1 MLSSAIAAAA
11 GRTAGVDVNKINHAD
26 IPGFLKSQ
34 GAIGLGGYQKLL
46 DFGHSKSALD
56 AAIKNSGIKIGSK
69 LQASMPSR
77 VPAASS
83 SGYTAPGIGN
93 LSAHDY
99 NKVRTSFDQYQ
110 ATQNRPRGLSRME
123 RGQFENAGRQASAA
137 RQGVQK
143 GGSYGIEDEYR
154 FMLSPGFQPQ
164 GLTPVPA
171 APAPAPEPQR
181 NTGPV
186 DPAARLN
193 VGTQPQVDPMA
204 MYMPLLLEALRPK
217 PPQPIQQLPE
227 PTTYAS
233 AGQAAR
239 SVPGVK
245 IRRSSASSSG
255 QNTLGTSGSFNR
267 SNLRISNLNI

>member
-1 MLSSAIAAAA
+1 MNLLRSSISGA
-11 GRTAGVDVNKINHAD
+11 VDVNKINHAD
-26 IPGFLKSQ
+26 IPGFLRSQ

-56 AAIKNSGIKIGSK
+56 AAIRNSGITIGSK
-69 LQASMPSR
+69 LQASMPNR
-77 VPAASS
+77 VPASS
-83 SGYTAPGIGN
+83 SSKYTAPNISN

-110 ATQNRPRGLSRME
+110 ETLKGTARPGVDRGPGYRDMRSA
-123 RGQFENAGRQASAA
+123 NAASLA
-137 RQGVQK
+137 RESFK
-143 GGSYGIEDEYR
+143 KGSYGIEDEYR
-154 FMLSPGFQPQ
+154 FMLSQGFKPQ

-171 APAPAPEPQR
+171 APAPEPEPQR
-181 NTGPV
+181 TTGPV
-186 DPAARLN
+186 EEPGRLD
-193 VGTQPQVDPMA
+193 VGTQQQVDPMS
-204 MYMPLLLEALRPK
+204 MFMPLLLEALKPK
-217 PPQPIQQLPE
+217 PIQPLPE

-267 SNLRISNLNI
+267 NNLRISNLNI

>member
-1 MLSSAIAAAA
+1 MF
-11 GRTAGVDVNKINHAD
+11 DVNKINHAD
-26 IPGFLKSQ
+26 IPAFLRQK
-34 GAIGLGGYQKLL
+34 GGIGQEGYQKLVN
-46 DFGHSKSALD
+46 FGHDPATLQKVIRD
-56 AAIKNSGIKIGSK
+56 TGIQIGPK
-69 LQASMPSR
+69 LQASMPNR

-110 ATQNRPRGLSRME
+110 ATQNRPSGLSKFE
-123 RGQFENAGRQASAA
+123 RRDFENAGRQASAA

-154 FMLSPGFQPQ
+154 FMLSQGFQPQ
-164 GLTPVPA
+164 GMTPIPA
-171 APAPAPEPQR
+171 AQTDPEPQR
-181 NTGPV
+181 TTGSVEEPT
-186 DPAARLN
+186 RLD
-193 VGTQPQVDPMA
+193 VGTQPQADPMS
-204 MYMPLLLEALRPK
+204 MFMPLLLEALK
-217 PPQPIQQLPE
+217 PQPIQQLPE

-239 SVPGVK
+239 SVPGVA

-267 SNLRISNLNI
+267 NNLRITNLNI

>member
-1 MLSSAIAAAA
+1 ML
-11 GRTAGVDVNKINHAD
+11 DVNKINHAD
-26 IPGFLKSQ
+26 IPAFLRQK
-34 GAIGLGGYQKLL
+34 GGIGLEGYQKLVN
-46 DFGHSKSALD
+46 FGHDPATLQKVIRD
-56 AAIKNSGIKIGSK
+56 TGIQIGPK
-69 LQASMPSR
+69 LQSSMPSR

-83 SGYTAPGIGN
+83 SGYTAPDISN

-99 NKVRTSFDQYQ
+99 NKIRTSFDQYQ

-123 RGQFENAGRQASAA
+123 RGQFDNAGRQAKAA
-137 RQGVQK
+137 REGVQR

-154 FMLSPGFQPQ
+154 FLLSQGFQPQ

-171 APAPAPEPQR
+171 AQTEPQR
-181 NTGPV
+181 TTAPV
-186 DPAARLN
+186 EEPTRLD
-193 VGTQPQVDPMA
+193 VGTQPQVDPMS
-204 MYMPLLLEALRPK
+204 MFMPLLLEALKPK
-217 PPQPIQQLPE
+217 PIQPIQQLPE

-239 SVPGVK
+239 SVPGVA

-267 SNLRISNLNI
+267 NNLRITNLNI

>member
-1 MLSSAIAAAA
+1 MF
-11 GRTAGVDVNKINHAD
+11 DVNKINHAD
-26 IPGFLKSQ
+26 IPAFLRQK
-34 GAIGLGGYQKLL
+34 GGIGLEGYQKLVN
-46 DFGHSKSALD
+46 FGHDPATLQKVIRD
-56 AAIKNSGIKIGSK
+56 TGIQIGPK
-69 LQASMPSR
+69 LQSSMPNR

-83 SGYTAPGIGN
+83 SGYTAPDIGN

-99 NKVRTSFDQYQ
+99 NKIRTSFDQYQ

-123 RGQFENAGRQASAA
+123 RGQFDNAGRQAKAA
-137 RQGVQK
+137 REGVQR

-154 FMLSPGFQPQ
+154 FMLSQGFQPQ
-164 GLTPVPA
+164 GLTPIPA
-171 APAPAPEPQR
+171 AQTEPQR
-181 NTGPV
+181 TTAPV
-186 DPAARLN
+186 EEPTRLD
-193 VGTQPQVDPMA
+193 VGTQPQADPMS
-204 MYMPLLLEALRPK
+204 MFMPLLLEALKPK
-217 PPQPIQQLPE
+217 PIQQLPE

-267 SNLRISNLNI
+267 NNLRITNLNI

>member
-1 MLSSAIAAAA
+1 ML
-11 GRTAGVDVNKINHAD
+11 DVNKINHAD
-26 IPGFLKSQ
+26 IPAFLRQK
-34 GAIGLGGYQKLL
+34 GGIGLEGYQKLVN
-46 DFGHSKSALD
+46 FGHDPATLQKVIRD
-56 AAIKNSGIKIGSK
+56 TGIQIGPK
-69 LQASMPSR
+69 LQSSMPSR

-83 SGYTAPGIGN
+83 SGYTAPDISN

-99 NKVRTSFDQYQ
+99 NKIRTSFDQYQ

-123 RGQFENAGRQASAA
+123 RGQFDNAGRQAKAA
-137 RQGVQK
+137 REGVQR

-154 FMLSPGFQPQ
+154 FLLSQGFQPQ

-171 APAPAPEPQR
+171 AQTEPQR
-181 NTGPV
+181 TTAPV
-186 DPAARLN
+186 EEPTRLD
-193 VGTQPQVDPMA
+193 VGTQPQADPMS
-204 MYMPLLLEALRPK
+204 MFMPLLLEALKPK
-217 PPQPIQQLPE
+217 PIQPIQQLPE

-239 SVPGVK
+239 SVPGVA

-267 SNLRISNLNI
+267 NNLRITNLNI

>member
-1 MLSSAIAAAA
+1 M
-11 GRTAGVDVNKINHAD
+11 VDVNKINHAD

-56 AAIKNSGIKIGSK
+56 AAIRNSGIKIGSK
-69 LQASMPSR
+69 LQASIPNS
-77 VPAASS
+77 VPASS
-83 SGYTAPGIGN
+83 SSRYTAPGIGN

-110 ATQNRPRGLSRME
+110 ATQNRPQGLSKHDRTE
-123 RGQFENAGRQASAA
+123 FDRAAGQA
-137 RQGVQK
+137 RVAREGVQR

-154 FMLSPGFQPQ
+154 FMVSQGFQPQ

-171 APAPAPEPQR
+171 APAPEPEPQR

-217 PPQPIQQLPE
+217 PIQQLPE

>member
-1 MLSSAIAAAA
+1 MISHNCRNGNGTNA
-11 GRTAGVDVNKINHAD
+11 GIDVNKINHAD
-26 IPGFLKSQ
+26 IPGFLRSQ
-34 GAIGLGGYQKLL
+34 GGIGLGGYQKLVN
-46 DFGHSKSALD
+46 FGHDPATLQKVIRD
-56 AAIKNSGIKIGSK
+56 TGIQIGPK
-69 LQASMPSR
+69 LQASMPNR

-110 ATQNRPRGLSRME
+110 ATQNRPSGLSKFE
-123 RGQFENAGRQASAA
+123 RRDFENAGSQARAA

-154 FMLSPGFQPQ
+154 FMLSQGFQPQ

-171 APAPAPEPQR
+171 APAPEPQR

-186 DPAARLN
+186 DPPARLD

-217 PPQPIQQLPE
+217 PIQQLPE

-267 SNLRISNLNI
+267 NNLRITNLNI

>member
-1 MLSSAIAAAA
+1 M
-11 GRTAGVDVNKINHAD
+11 VDVNKINHAD

-56 AAIKNSGIKIGSK
+56 AAIRNSGIKIGSK

-77 VPAASS
+77 VPASSS
-83 SGYTAPGIGN
+83 SGYTAPDIGN

-110 ATQNRPRGLSRME
+110 EALKGTARSGLDSNSGYRDM
-123 RGQFENAGRQASAA
+123 GVANAASSA
-137 RQGVQK
+137 RSSFK
-143 GGSYGIEDEYR
+143 KGSYGIEDEYR
-154 FMLSPGFQPQ
+154 FMLSQGFQPQ

-171 APAPAPEPQR
+171 TPASEPKPQR

-186 DPAARLN
+186 EPAARLN

-217 PPQPIQQLPE
+217 PIQQLPE

>member
-1 MLSSAIAAAA
+1 M
-11 GRTAGVDVNKINHAD
+11 VDVNKINHAD

-56 AAIKNSGIKIGSK
+56 AAIRNSGIKIGSK
-69 LQASMPSR
+69 LQASMPNR
-77 VPAASS
+77 VPASS
-83 SGYTAPGIGN
+83 SSEYTAPGIGN

-110 ATQNRPRGLSRME
+110 EALKGTARPGIDKGPGYRDMGAA
-123 RGQFENAGRQASAA
+123 NAASSA
-137 RQGVQK
+137 RSSFK
-143 GGSYGIEDEYR
+143 KGSYGIEDEYR
-154 FMLSPGFQPQ
+154 FMLSQGFQPQ

-171 APAPAPEPQR
+171 APAPEPQR

-204 MYMPLLLEALRPK
+204 MFMPLLLEALK
-217 PPQPIQQLPE
+217 PQPIQQLPE

-267 SNLRISNLNI
+267 GNLRISNLNI

>member
-1 MLSSAIAAAA
+1 MF
-11 GRTAGVDVNKINHAD
+11 DVNKINHAD
-26 IPGFLKSQ
+26 IPAFLRQK
-34 GAIGLGGYQKLL
+34 GGIGLEGYQKLVN
-46 DFGHSKSALD
+46 FGHDPATLQKVIRD
-56 AAIKNSGIKIGSK
+56 TGIQIGPK
-69 LQASMPSR
+69 LQASMPNR

-83 SGYTAPGIGN
+83 SGYTAPDIGN

-99 NKVRTSFDQYQ
+99 NKIRTSFDQYQ
-110 ATQNRPRGLSRME
+110 ATQGSYKDAPGYDSNKRNFRTNFERAGAQARAPRK
-123 RGQFENAGRQASAA
+123 N
-137 RQGVQK
+137 VQR

-154 FMLSPGFQPQ
+154 FMLSQGFQPQ
-164 GLTPVPA
+164 GLTPIPA
-171 APAPAPEPQR
+171 AQTDPEPQ
-181 NTGPV
+181 NTTGPV
-186 DPAARLN
+186 EEPTRLD
-193 VGTQPQVDPMA
+193 VGTQPQADPMS
-204 MYMPLLLEALRPK
+204 MFMPLLLEALKPK

-267 SNLRISNLNI
+267 NNLRITNLNI